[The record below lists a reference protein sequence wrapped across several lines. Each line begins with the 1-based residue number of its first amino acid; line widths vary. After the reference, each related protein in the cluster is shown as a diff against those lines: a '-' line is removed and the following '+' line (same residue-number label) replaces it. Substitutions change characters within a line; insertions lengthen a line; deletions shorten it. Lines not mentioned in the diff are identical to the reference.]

1 MASNRFIHEN
11 LNRMSEESIKNTP
24 GSNNTFASSWI
35 AYSLLPHAKFAKNCL
50 RLRSILLRKN
60 VVNLDSYHTRDTCS
74 RDLNTDFTLGNGL
87 FGVVKLTKNP
97 DPDKYGYSGYRIGFD
112 AHLQFSLPNGTWD
125 KNVIIFGV
133 VNSYSVHVDNKKK
146 DILALDEG
154 PPQRVNDS
162 GTTTET
168 KYSVNFKQQFLIC

>member
-1 MASNRFIHEN
+1 
-11 LNRMSEESIKNTP
+11 MSEESIKNTP

-50 RLRSILLRKN
+50 RLRSILLHKN
-60 VVNLDSYHTRDTCS
+60 VVNLDISHTRDTCS

-97 DPDKYGYSGYRIGFD
+97 DPDNYGYSGYGIWFD
-112 AHLQFSLPNGTWD
+112 AHLQFSLPNGTRD
-125 KNVIIFGV
+125 KSFGV
-133 VNSYSVHVDNKKK
+133 VNSYSVHVDNKKE
-146 DILALDEG
+146 DILALGEG
-154 PPQRVNDS
+154 PRQRVNDT

-168 KYSVNFKQQFLIC
+168 KYSVNFK

>member
-1 MASNRFIHEN
+1 MNFLVASNRFIHEN
-11 LNRMSEESIKNTP
+11 LNRMSEKSIKNTP

-50 RLRSILLRKN
+50 RLRSILLHKN
-60 VVNLDSYHTRDTCS
+60 VVNLDISHTRDTCS

-87 FGVVKLTKNP
+87 FGVVRNP
-97 DPDKYGYSGYRIGFD
+97 DPDNYGYSGYGIGFD

-125 KNVIIFGV
+125 KSFGV

-146 DILALDEG
+146 DVLALGEG

-168 KYSVNFKQQFLIC
+168 KYSVNFK